1 MEEKERHTQTRHK
14 LKYSKRLR
22 GTLSALANTKGDLNE
37 LEEKSCSG
45 LGTQH

>member
-1 MEEKERHTQTRHK
+1 MEEKERHPQTRHK
-14 LKYSKRLR
+14 LKYSKCLR

-37 LEEKSCSG
+37 LEEKSCSE